1 MLVSGLLG
9 TVAESRVGSYRDNCC
24 ILVISEDDILKLAH
38 GHVFAADFLADFAL
52 NIWIG

>member
-38 GHVFAADFLADFAL
+38 GHEFAADFLADFAL